1 MFLTCRT
8 PTSGCALSSSP
19 SRPTSTRTS
28 PSLVFPASPPSRRP
42 KLPHGS
48 SRADRTSRSTT
59 TRSSQARPMTGVRVH
74 TFAPCVLHLTPV
86 AAVCIAAGGYSS
98 DLPISLDAV
107 REYAAAAIG
116 APGVKR
122 PVPDWYF
129 GLLDLLEPVA
139 DEATVFMAKCSTS
152 HHRKACCNC
161 PNHRFAVSSSKVYY
175 EQAADSLPRN
185 FVAIGDSTLRL
196 NPRAGCAYIP
206 QYPNPRQTNHCVYA
220 ARVSASARLA
230 P

>member
-1 MFLTCRT
+1 
-8 PTSGCALSSSP
+8 
-19 SRPTSTRTS
+19 
-28 PSLVFPASPPSRRP
+28 
-42 KLPHGS
+42 
-48 SRADRTSRSTT
+48 
-59 TRSSQARPMTGVRVH
+59 MTGVRVH

-152 HHRKACCNC
+152 RSFKPCCNC
-161 PNHRFAVSSSKVYY
+161 PNDRFAVSSSKIYY

-206 QYPNPRQTNHCVYA
+206 QYLNPRQSNHCAYSEG
-220 ARVSASARLA
+220 VSKCTIGAMTLDGVLRECGPADGHFGATYFERLEGRTSHLWCA
-230 P
+230 TFRLER